1 MVRIR
6 RRVWLGVLSA
16 VLLVGAAAAPVRAA
30 IGPVTVVQVG
40 CDFEQVTGDAVV
52 TTGGLTRGFVSFH
65 GGTCADLGAIWYFQ
79 GSGGTWT
86 RAQGTLRGRVL
97 AAADDGNSTFLLY
110 QSSTGIWI
118 AKRPHT
124 GGLADVQ
131 RLSTWTGGG
140 GPLPFGDLVAF
151 TDQWWAVW
159 SEQVGPANEFTP
171 EKLFQSKTIGA
182 GDCIDPII
190 RQQITINPAV
200 TDERPSI
207 VLKPASAGASGADL
221 FWSRND
227 GAQGLSGHI
236 WTGSAGCD
244 ADWEFRQLS
253 FAGRVDLSPDAF
265 RSGAGNNHIAFT
277 RDVDHVVYLS
287 NTSGSYRGRQFVTPG
302 GGPRVTTSQGVVF
315 VAYRD
320 FRGHPF
326 AAVFRNGSWSGRDL
340 TPGAGSQHVLAVTAA
355 GGRGTVLA
363 ASDASNRLY
372 AVADL

>member
-1 MVRIR
+1 MR
-6 RRVWLGVLSA
+6 RRLWLGLLSA
-16 VLLVGAAAAPVRAA
+16 VLLAGVTAAPVRAA

-40 CDFEQVTGDAVV
+40 CDFDEVTADAVV
-52 TTGGLTRGFVSFH
+52 TAGGLTRGFVSFH
-65 GGTCADLGAIWYFQ
+65 GGTCADVGAIWYFQ

-97 AAADDGNSTFLLY
+97 AAADDGSSTFLLY
-110 QSSTGIWI
+110 QSSTGVWI

-124 GGLADVQ
+124 GGLVNV
-131 RLSTWTGGG
+131 RRISTSTQGGG
-140 GPLPFGDLVAF
+140 ALTSGDLVAF

-159 SEQVGPANEFTP
+159 TEPVGPPNEFSP
-171 EKLFQSKTIGA
+171 VKLFQSKTIGA

-190 RQQITINPAV
+190 KQQITINPTV
-200 TDERPSI
+200 NDEHPSI
-207 VLKPASAGASGADL
+207 VLRPASAGASGADL

-236 WTGSAGCD
+236 RTGRADCT

-253 FAGRVDLSPDAF
+253 FAGDIDLNPDAF
-265 RSGAGNNHIAFT
+265 RSGVGNNHLAFQ
-277 RDVDHVVYLS
+277 RDGDNIVYLNNS
-287 NTSGSYRGRQFVTPG
+287 SGAYQGRQFVTPG
-302 GGPRVTTSQGVVF
+302 VLPRVTTSQGVIF

-320 FRGHPF
+320 FRQHPF
-326 AAVFRNGSWSGRDL
+326 LAVYRNGSWSGRDL
-340 TPGAGSQHVLAVTAA
+340 TPGAGSQHVLALTAA
-355 GGRGTVLA
+355 AGRGTVLA